1 MRIKQIREAANIT
14 QADLAFDAG
23 IRVATL
29 SEIETGKGNPRLSTL
44 AAIAEHLN
52 VSVLDLFSD
61 EGDEPT
67 IFDLAHQIS
76 KLDSDTRNAVT
87 TIVVNSLSP
96 PQG

>member
-1 MRIKQIREAANIT
+1 M
-14 QADLAFDAG
+14 
-23 IRVATL
+23 ATL